1 MGLRF
6 YSFFSFRLRYL
17 RSTSAWGPAA
27 ELVLL
32 SGELDALGVLKS
44 PMVITSLKNIID
56 NLYHHS
62 LFEQCGSCTSKYDT
76 KPSLMVIGSNPSF
89 RYVNFLNFLKKIP
102 KHFGNDYNK
111 SSILLILIIIKGIRQ
126 NI

>member
-1 MGLRF
+1 MVQLVH
-6 YSFFSFRLRYL
+6 
-17 RSTSAWGPAA
+17 GPAA

-32 SGELDALGVLKS
+32 SGELDGLGVLKS

-62 LFEQCGSCTSKYDT
+62 LFEQCGSCSSKYDT

-89 RYVNFLNFLKKIP
+89 RYVNFLNFLKK
-102 KHFGNDYNK
+102 FQ
-111 SSILLILIIIKGIRQ
+111 SILAKIITNRPSF
-126 NI
+126 